1 MNEKK
6 DITEYSDDD
15 LMQIIH
21 RERDK
26 DDDLAQRAFTV
37 IYQKYAQALFTICSK
52 VCGARIE
59 TDLIYE
65 KVWKRVY
72 DYPKYS
78 SSKNNCKFI
87 TWLNRIAVNAWKDIQ
102 QKIFLCDYLPPEKLP
117 EMEAPDEPEEER
129 LPSIEEITLRKSL
142 TMLTDKERDILL
154 TYMQYES
161 NDNKQLPRNILEQLK
176 TKYNTTSANI
186 RQIKF
191 RSLKK
196 VKDFIEK
203 MDE

>member
-6 DITEYSDDD
+6 DITKYSDDD
-15 LMQIIH
+15 LMEII
-21 RERDK
+21 RLERDK

-78 SSKNNCKFI
+78 TSKNNCKFI

-102 QKIFLCDYLPPEKLP
+102 QKIFLCDNLPPEKLP

-129 LPSIEEITLRKSL
+129 LPSIEEITLKKSL

-161 NDNKQLPRNILEQLK
+161 NDDKQLPRNILGQLK

-186 RQIKF
+186 RQIKS

-196 VKDFIEK
+196 VKEFIEK